1 MPFAETLEKFIALVE
16 ENAHVVA
23 IEQFYTIDATMQEN
37 QSPPRVGRDVLVANE
52 RRALAKAKSVK
63 SHCVRP
69 VFVNGDYVVIRW
81 TFRFESHDGA
91 ITRIEELAYQRWE
104 GERIAEETFFYD
116 PVQFKPMPAPI

>member
-1 MPFAETLEKFIALVE
+1 MPLAETLEKFIALVE

-37 QSPPRVGRDVLVANE
+37 QSPPRIGRDVLVANE

-81 TFRFESHDGA
+81 IFEFVAHDGS
-91 ITRIEELAYQRWE
+91 ITRIEELAYQRWD
-104 GERIAEETFFYD
+104 GERIAAEIFFYD
-116 PVQFKPMPAPI
+116 PAQLKPMPAPI